1 MDAVSSANIAPM
13 DSHSQPVSSAAL
25 PLSQRIPPELFFIT
39 SALFH
44 YIGPAF
50 AVLLFAHI
58 GPLGVA
64 WLRITSAAVVFSVWL
79 RPWRFFKT
87 LSAADRRRVIALGI
101 VLAAMNST
109 FYLALAKLP
118 LATVGAIEFLGP
130 IVLAAVGLRGK
141 RNTVALALAVVGVY
155 YLTKIR
161 IGGEPLAY
169 LFAFANCALF
179 MLYIVIGHR
188 IAADGGGQG
197 INRLGASMLIAAV
210 AALPVG
216 VSQAV
221 PAFTNPVLLGAA
233 IGVGICSS
241 VIPYVLDQL
250 AMARLS
256 RATFAL
262 MLTLLP
268 ATATAVGMLVLH
280 QIPSRLECIG
290 IALVVAGVALHR
302 RQK

>member
-1 MDAVSSANIAPM
+1 MEGN
-13 DSHSQPVSSAAL
+13 SQPMSTTL
-25 PLSQRIPPELFFIT
+25 PLAQRIPPELFFIT

-50 AVLLFAHI
+50 AVLLFAHL

-64 WLRITSAAVVFSVWL
+64 WLRITSAAVIFSVWL

-87 LSAADRRRVIALGI
+87 LTAADRRRVIALGV

-130 IVLAAVGLRGK
+130 IVLAALGLRGK
-141 RNTVALALAVVGVY
+141 RNTVALALAVTGVY
-155 YLTKIR
+155 YLTKVR
-161 IGGEPLAY
+161 IEGEPFAY
-169 LFAFANCALF
+169 LYAFANCALF

-216 VSQAV
+216 ISQAL
-221 PAFTNPVLLGAA
+221 PAFTSPVLLGAA

-250 AMARLS
+250 AMARLP

-268 ATATAVGMLVLH
+268 ATATVVGMLVLH
-280 QIPSRLECIG
+280 QIPSPLECAGIG
-290 IALVVAGVALHR
+290 LVIAGVAMHR
-302 RQK
+302 RQ